1 MRRNIT
7 RSPALFLAIGLLIM
21 AQVLF
26 AAGDGEQPATAAAEG
41 GADAGSIREA
51 PMLAAMVSAG
61 QIPPLEE
68 RLPEEPKVLEPRDA
82 IGRYGG
88 TIRFVSTGANVFN
101 ANPTYTL
108 SGFEGMFHYAPDY
121 TTIEPNLATSWEYS
135 EDGTTFTVR
144 LRRGVKWSD
153 GAPFDAADIMFW
165 YSDVMRNEQLTPAV
179 PTWLKAGGEVA
190 DVRQL
195 DDYTVQF
202 SFASP
207 YPLFHHQLTVP
218 NRGMIYAPSHYM
230 QQLHPDYAAADKL
243 SARVKEEGFDEWWQ
257 LFSARV
263 SFYMNYA
270 DRPEETP
277 TLRAYYVKR
286 VAPKSARFERNA
298 YYWKVDTAGQQLPYV
313 DFLQALGVED
323 PEVGN
328 VKILNGE
335 VDYAD
340 AVTALRNYPLYRNN
354 EQQGGYRVILWPSA
368 FPAGVG
374 LFPNQTHKDPALR
387 AILQDVNFRIALSHA
402 IDRDEINE
410 LVYLGLGKPM
420 SPTVLPEASPL
431 YREEFAQAHV
441 AYDPDLAN
449 RLLDEMGL
457 KWDADRTFRIGPDGG
472 PLTLRI
478 TYANVG
484 SWGIRRDATNE
495 LVKKYWEAVGV
506 RTILDPNSSPLFVE
520 KVRNND
526 HDIGVWNVATPE
538 ARLYWLL
545 RDYVPTQFWTQWGS
559 EWAKW
564 FNTDG
569 ADGEAPPPKVKRLM
583 DLHRVSRTSMDPAER
598 QAALLEILESMAE
611 NRWVI
616 GTVGVMPQPV
626 IVNAKLRNVPDNLT
640 WVIDYNYGKIGRPT
654 TWFYGQ

>member
-1 MRRNIT
+1 MKRNST
-7 RSPALFLAIGLLIM
+7 RSPALLLAIGLLIL
-21 AQVLF
+21 AQVSF
-26 AAGDGEQPATAAAEG
+26 AAGGGEQPATAAADDG
-41 GADAGSIREA
+41 SAAVSIREA
-51 PMLAAMVSAG
+51 PMLAEMVAAG
-61 QIPPLEE
+61 QLPPLEE
-68 RLPEEPKVLEPRDA
+68 RLPEEPKVLEPRDE

-101 ANPTYTL
+101 SNPTYTL

-135 EDGTTFTVR
+135 EDGTTFTVH
-144 LRRGVKWSD
+144 LRKGVKWSD

-165 YSDVMRNEQLTPAV
+165 YADVMRNQQLTPAV

-190 DVRQL
+190 DVQQL

-286 VAPKSARFERNA
+286 VAPKSATFERNA
-298 YYWKVDTAGQQLPYV
+298 FYWKVDTAGQQLPYV

-323 PEVGN
+323 AEVGN

-354 EQQGGYRVILWPSA
+354 EERGGYRVILWPSA

-387 AILQDVNFRIALSHA
+387 AILQDVDFRIALSHA

-420 SPTVLPEASPL
+420 SPTVLPEESPL

-441 AYDPDLAN
+441 TYDPDLAN
-449 RLLDEMGL
+449 RLLDAMGL

-495 LVKKYWEAVGV
+495 LVKKFWEAVGV

-564 FNTDG
+564 FNTAG

-583 DLHRVSRTSMDPAER
+583 DLHRVSRTSMDPEER
-598 QAALLEILESMAE
+598 QEALLEILRSMAE

-626 IVNAKLRNVPDNLT
+626 IVNAKLRNVPDKVT

-654 TWFYGQ
+654 TWFYDQ